1 MREPV
6 TVLPMNFFESQD
18 VARKQTGRLIV
29 LFALAVLAIM
39 CMVYLVVAGVIVY
52 LGGREFTAGRLNLF
66 HPQLLAYIGLGTL
79 TIVGLGS
86 VYKIIE
92 LRSGGGKAVAEA
104 LGGRL
109 VLSNTTVHAERRL
122 LNVVEEMA
130 IASGTPVPP
139 VYILEEDGINAF
151 AAGYSPADA
160 VVAVTRG
167 CVEQL
172 SRDELQGVVAH
183 EFSHVFNGDMR
194 LNIRLMGL
202 LHGIL
207 IIGMIGYF
215 LLRSIG
221 SSTRHARR
229 SSRGKGD
236 GGILLVLALGAG
248 LMIVGYTGTFFGKLI
263 KAAVSRQR
271 EFLADASAVQ
281 FTRNPSGIAGALK
294 RIGGF
299 SRGSRLE
306 HPNAEQ
312 ASHMFFS
319 QGFATWFGNFF
330 ATHPP
335 LAERIRRIEP
345 DWSGEFAK
353 GEPAQAKPVKQDAY
367 GQAVPAAFVG
377 EAKPVIGRI
386 GRPSEAHIQ
395 YAGQV
400 LNDLPAPLVAAARD
414 PYSVRAVVYAL
425 LINRQAD
432 IRNHQIEW
440 LAQYATPDVY
450 QTTLKL
456 LPLLE
461 GLKNSDRLPLI
472 DLTLPALKQMSSDQ
486 YKAFKR
492 NFLALVEA
500 DRKIELFEW
509 MLQRLVLR
517 NLEAHFTRGAAPP
530 RAMYYALPR
539 LRGHLE
545 ILLSS
550 LAYVGQKD
558 IEKART
564 AFEAGLAFLELTDIS
579 LCPKDRCDLKALD
592 TALDELARLSPPL
605 KLKVLKASAACI
617 NADNRITDA
626 EAELFRAAAD
636 ALGCPVPPLIPSH
649 PAHGVRNEA

>member
-1 MREPV
+1 
-6 TVLPMNFFESQD
+6 MNFFESQD

-29 LFALAVLAIM
+29 LFALAVVAIM

-52 LGGREFTAGRLNLF
+52 LGGREFIDGRLGLF
-66 HPQLLAYIGLGTL
+66 HPQLLVYIGLGTL
-79 TIVGLGS
+79 AVVGLGS
-86 VYKIIE
+86 AYKIIE

-109 VLSNTTVHAERRL
+109 VPSNTTDHAERRL

-139 VYILEEDGINAF
+139 VYILDEEGINAF

-167 CVEQL
+167 CAEQL

-183 EFSHVFNGDMR
+183 EFSHIFNGDMC
-194 LNIRLMGL
+194 LNIRLMGF

-207 IIGMIGYF
+207 IIGLIGYF
-215 LLRSIG
+215 LLRSI
-221 SSTRHARR
+221 SRSTRHVQR
-229 SSRGKGD
+229 SSRGKGNS
-236 GGILLVLALGAG
+236 GVLIILVLGAG
-248 LMIVGYTGTFFGKLI
+248 LMIVGYAGTFFGKLI

-299 SRGSRLE
+299 SVGSRLQN
-306 HPNAEQ
+306 PNAEQ

-345 DWSGEFAK
+345 DWQGEFAR
-353 GEPAQAKPVKQDAY
+353 GEPAEAKPVRQDAFR
-367 GQAVPAAFVG
+367 GTVPAAFVG
-377 EAKPVIGRI
+377 EAKPVISRI

-400 LNDLPAPLVAAARD
+400 LNDLPKPLVAAARD
-414 PYSVRAVVYAL
+414 PYSARAVVYVL
-425 LINRQAD
+425 LIHPRGEARD
-432 IRNHQIEW
+432 DQIKW
-440 LAQYATPDVY
+440 LAQHAEPDVY
-450 QTTLKL
+450 QATLKL

-461 GLKNSDRLPLI
+461 QLKNSDRLPLI
-472 DLTLPALKQMSSDQ
+472 DLALPALKQMSPDQ

-492 NFLALVEA
+492 DFLALIEA

-509 MLQRLVLR
+509 MFQRLVIR

-545 ILLSS
+545 VLLSS
-550 LAYVGQKD
+550 LAYVGQRD
-558 IEKART
+558 TEKARA
-564 AFEAGLAFLELTDIS
+564 AFQAGLAFLELTDIS
-579 LCPKDRCDLKALD
+579 LCPKDRCDLQALD

-636 ALGCPVPPLIPSH
+636 ALGCPVPPLTKNAS
-649 PAHGVRNEA
+649 